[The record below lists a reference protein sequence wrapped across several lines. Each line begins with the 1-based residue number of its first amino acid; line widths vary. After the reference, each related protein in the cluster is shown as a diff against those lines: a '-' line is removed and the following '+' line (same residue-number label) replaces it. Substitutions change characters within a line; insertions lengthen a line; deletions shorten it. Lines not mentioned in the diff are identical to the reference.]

1 MGEGIG
7 EVIDCS
13 KFGSLRKILQVTCFV
28 RQFLLN
34 LEASERGVRDYKEVC
49 RWQRWKKVRCCG

>member
-49 RWQRWKKVRCCG
+49 R